1 MKTEE
6 TTQTEKTTQAE
17 KTTQKKDTTLREFL
31 ALTMADIDI
40 FLLQDEAQEN
50 DKDKLYT
57 KEEIRSQLMNTM
69 EKMVTNLPVA
79 EGIFDVP
86 LFSTLTEKMLE
97 MNGFSKNEIKKAK
110 LRAKSQLG

>member
-1 MKTEE
+1 MKTETQSTPE
-6 TTQTEKTTQAE
+6 KTTQTE
-17 KTTQKKDTTLREFL
+17 TTLRYFL

-57 KEEIRSQLMNTM
+57 KEEIRSQLKDTM
-69 EKMVTNLPVA
+69 KKMVTNLPVA

-97 MNGFSKNEIKKAK
+97 NNGFSKNEIKSAK

>member
-31 ALTMADIDI
+31 ALTMAYIDI